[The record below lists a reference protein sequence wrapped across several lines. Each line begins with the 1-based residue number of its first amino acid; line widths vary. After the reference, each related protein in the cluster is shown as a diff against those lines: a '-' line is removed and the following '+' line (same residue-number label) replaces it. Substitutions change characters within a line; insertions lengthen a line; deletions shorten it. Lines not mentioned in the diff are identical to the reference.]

1 MKKTFLPLNLQ
12 FFAEPEGVEP
22 SAGGASEPPAKSE
35 PSNNGAVSFDYDK
48 LVQIIAGKQSVTE
61 DKVLKGFFEQ
71 KGLSQEE
78 MEQAIKS
85 FKEQKAAS
93 QPNVDALQQQV
104 ALAQQQAQQA
114 QIEKTA
120 FLLAGELGV
129 DLNTMQYLLKLADLS
144 AVMKDGKM
152 EQDKLKEALNKVLE
166 DLPQL
171 KPQADAQAR
180 GFRQI
185 GVSGQLTTAQK
196 PTEQAQ
202 VPQKR
207 WNRFN

>member
-1 MKKTFLPLNLQ
+1 MGDVTQTNPTTTQ
-12 FFAEPEGVEP
+12 QVTEPQTQTPQTTQHVTVPGI
-22 SAGGASEPPAKSE
+22 
-35 PSNNGAVSFDYDK
+35 DYDK
-48 LVQIIAGKQSVTE
+48 IQKMLEGTLSAKE
-61 DKVLKGFFEQ
+61 DTVLKAYFKQ
-71 KGLSQEE
+71 QGLSQEE
-78 MEQAIKS
+78 MEQAIAT

-104 ALAQQQAQQA
+104 TTAQKQMQQAQM
-114 QIEKTA
+114 EREA

-171 KPQADAQAR
+171 KPQADVQGR

-185 GVSGQLTTAQK
+185 GVSGQQTTVSK

>member
-1 MKKTFLPLNLQ
+1 MGDVTQTNPTTTQ
-12 FFAEPEGVEP
+12 
-22 SAGGASEPPAKSE
+22 
-35 PSNNGAVSFDYDK
+35 
-48 LVQIIAGKQSVTE
+48 QVTE
-61 DKVLKGFFEQ
+61 PQTQTPQTTQQVTAPEIDYGKIRKMLEGTLSAKEDTALKAYFKQ
-71 KGLSQEE
+71 QGLSQEE
-78 MEQAIKS
+78 MEQAIAT

-104 ALAQQQAQQA
+104 TTAQKQMQQAQM
-114 QIEKTA
+114 ERDA

-144 AVMKDGKM
+144 AVMKDGKI

-171 KPQADAQAR
+171 KPQADAQVR

-185 GVSGQLTTAQK
+185 GVSGQMTTASK
-196 PTEQAQ
+196 PTDQTS

>member
-1 MKKTFLPLNLQ
+1 MGDVTQTNPTTTQ
-12 FFAEPEGVEP
+12 QVTEPQTQTPQTTQQVAAPEI
-22 SAGGASEPPAKSE
+22 
-35 PSNNGAVSFDYDK
+35 DYDK
-48 LVQIIAGKQSVTE
+48 IQKMLEGTLSAKEDTALKAYFKQ
-61 DKVLKGFFEQ
+61 Q
-71 KGLSQEE
+71 GLSQEE
-78 MEQAIKS
+78 MEQAIAT

-104 ALAQQQAQQA
+104 TTAQKQMQQAQM
-114 QIEKTA
+114 EREA

-144 AVMKDGKM
+144 AVMKDGKI

-171 KPQADAQAR
+171 KPQADAQGR

-185 GVSGQLTTAQK
+185 GASGQQTTASK
-196 PTEQAQ
+196 PTEQTP